1 MLVLFFAKNEKVHT
15 GISYT
20 LTDMEKK
27 VCGMT
32 ACYKHRF
39 SSRSRAS
46 SIPGIYNIE
55 IDIGAS
61 DSQAIANRA
70 KTTAIT
76 HIKQN
81 TQSKE
86 IVEKE
91 RTKQQSG

>member
-1 MLVLFFAKNEKVHT
+1 
-15 GISYT
+15 
-20 LTDMEKK
+20 
-27 VCGMT
+27 MT